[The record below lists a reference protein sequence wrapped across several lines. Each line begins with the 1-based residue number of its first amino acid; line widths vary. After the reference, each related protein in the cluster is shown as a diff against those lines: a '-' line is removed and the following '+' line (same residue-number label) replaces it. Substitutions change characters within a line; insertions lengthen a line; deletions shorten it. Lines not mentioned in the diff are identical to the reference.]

1 MKTDKLKQYIS
12 LHQNLL
18 RERAVLETRLT
29 QINKALGQQHAAGN
43 GKAAGKAPRRAVT
56 TAKRA
61 KNPLSLK
68 AAVIKAT
75 SAKAL
80 TKPEILSAI
89 KKLGYRFTAKD
100 PTNSLN
106 VVLYTK
112 GQFKNQSGKFSP
124 AK

>member
-12 LHQNLL
+12 LHQTLL
-18 RERAVLETRLT
+18 RERAVLENRLA
-29 QINKALGQQHAAGN
+29 QIDRALGQNTVGN
-43 GKAAGKAPRRAVT
+43 GKAAGKAPRPSVS
-56 TAKRA
+56 AKRA

-68 AAVIKAT
+68 AAVVKAT

-80 TKPEILSAI
+80 TKPEILAAI